1 MRHVSQDCA
10 QPTSG
15 VGLLDTRDILWSS
28 ARDDLA
34 AAVTRFRS
42 EIDHPVSELDDV
54 QVVLDEQE
62 RVSGVNEPVACG
74 GVLVRP
80 GDIVGC
86 DGDGALVV
94 PAEVAED
101 VVRIAARILID
112 DAKGRRRLY
121 DQLKMPHDETV
132 AAEEM
137 EAFYA
142 DFL

>member
-1 MRHVSQDCA
+1 
-10 QPTSG
+10 
-15 VGLLDTRDILWSS
+15 
-28 ARDDLA
+28 
-34 AAVTRFRS
+34 
-42 EIDHPVSELDDV
+42 
-54 QVVLDEQE
+54 
-62 RVSGVNEPVACG
+62 
-74 GVLVRP
+74 VLVRP

-121 DQLKMPHDETV
+121 DQLGMKHDQTV

-142 DFL
+142 DYL